1 MLAYLAKCVTTFRT
15 SKRRIRIFLIG
26 CFIEGLV
33 NIIRIDGKIY
43 ENPSL
48 YLLSLDLLD
57 LWTIFKSKIRKFSP
71 SLRHLNQSKKSF
83 SFFFSHKLGEPTRV
97 IDIFLMSIV
106 SILLSFLA
114 TKTSLQHH
122 KSISK
127 SNRGNGLFSTFLSL
141 GLFSIINRNNIW
153 P

>member
-1 MLAYLAKCVTTFRT
+1 MGTPNLTQVNYYRAGLS
-15 SKRRIRIFLIG
+15 SKRRIRIFLID

-57 LWTIFKSKIRKFSP
+57 LWKIFKSKIRKFSP

-97 IDIFLMSIV
+97 IDIFLMSMV

-122 KSISK
+122 KSSSK
-127 SNRGNGLFSTFLSL
+127 SNQEMDSSVPFCNCKC
-141 GLFSIINRNNIW
+141 
-153 P
+153 